1 MITFSFLFNLSYAQQ
16 ATIIKFSDL
25 NKQLS
30 QDNDTTY
37 IFNFWATWC
46 RPCVKEL
53 PHFQEV
59 DKKYAGSK
67 VKVVL
72 VSLDF
77 KKSIAAVDS
86 FLVARKVSAPVFLL
100 DEVNYNSWIDKV
112 DTSWSGS
119 IPATLIINSKQ
130 HYRRFYEKEFK
141 ADELIEAIDNAITY
155 KQ

>member
-1 MITFSFLFNLSYAQQ
+1 MTFSFLFNLSYAQQ
-16 ATIIKFSDL
+16 ATIIKFSEL
-25 NKQLS
+25 NKLLS
-30 QDNDTTY
+30 QANDTTY

-53 PHFQEV
+53 PYFQEV
-59 DKKYAGSK
+59 DKKYGGSK

-86 FLVARKVSAPVFLL
+86 FLVTRKIGSQVYLL

-112 DTSWSGS
+112 DTSWSGA
-119 IPATLIINSKQ
+119 IPATLIINNKQ

-141 ADELIEAIDNAITY
+141 ADELFDAIENALTY